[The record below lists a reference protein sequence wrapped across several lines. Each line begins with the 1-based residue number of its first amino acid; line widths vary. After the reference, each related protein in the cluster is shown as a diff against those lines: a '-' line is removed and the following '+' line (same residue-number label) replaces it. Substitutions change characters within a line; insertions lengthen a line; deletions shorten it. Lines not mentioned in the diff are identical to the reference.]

1 MTRDNG
7 RMTPERATTRTGT
20 ILDVQSLSK
29 FYGPVRAVHNTSFSL
44 RGGQFVT
51 LLGPSGC
58 GKTTTLRLIAGFEPP
73 DSGTISIYGRTVAA
87 PGVYLPPEQRRIGMV
102 FQDYALFPHLN
113 VADNV
118 GFGVKADKR
127 TKAARTDEVLALVG
141 LSGYGDRMPGAMSGG
156 QQQRVALA
164 RALAP
169 QPELL
174 LLDEPFSNLD
184 AALRAQVRGELRA
197 ILRKAGVS
205 VVFVTHDQE
214 EALSLSDFVAVMFE
228 GTIVQFAPPLA
239 LYTRPANRRVAE
251 FVGEAYWLPAEGTGH
266 TANSPLGEIALA
278 DPQQGPIDVL
288 IRPEQLAV
296 GEGGSLARVEWREF
310 YGHDQRVGLKL
321 ADGREL
327 TARTAPHLPISTGD
341 TVTVKL
347 RGAVLPFP
355 RQ

>member
-1 MTRDNG
+1 
-7 RMTPERATTRTGT
+7 
-20 ILDVQSLSK
+20 
-29 FYGPVRAVHNTSFSL
+29 
-44 RGGQFVT
+44 
-51 LLGPSGC
+51 GC

-87 PGVYLPPEQRRIGMV
+87 PNVYLPPEQRRIGMV

-118 GFGVKADKR
+118 GFGVQADKHK
-127 TKAARTDEVLALVG
+127 KAASIEQVL
-141 LSGYGDRMPGAMSGG
+141 
-156 QQQRVALA
+156 ALA

-169 QPELL
+169 QPDLL

-239 LYTRPANRRVAE
+239 LYTR
-251 FVGEAYWLPAEGTGH
+251 
-266 TANSPLGEIALA
+266 
-278 DPQQGPIDVL
+278 
-288 IRPEQLAV
+288 
-296 GEGGSLARVEWREF
+296 
-310 YGHDQRVGLKL
+310 
-321 ADGREL
+321 
-327 TARTAPHLPISTGD
+327 
-341 TVTVKL
+341 
-347 RGAVLPFP
+347 
-355 RQ
+355 